1 MFDFRYHLVSLTAVF
16 LALVIGILVGIGIS
30 GRGFVDQAER
40 KRLNGDIADLRSQ
53 LEFEK
58 TRSGELQRRERADRD
73 VIGAAY
79 PVLVQARLKEKRVAV
94 LFVGSADQA
103 LGFSVGQAV
112 RDAGGQ
118 VSRSR
123 ALRVPIDAAAVEK
136 RLAAVPALAGYVGDA
151 QLPNLGRDLGR
162 ELVQGRETPLWD
174 ALSGLLVEE
183 QSGAPLLPADG
194 VVVLRTAA
202 PQQGPT
208 AVFLAGLYAGL
219 ATAGVPAVGVEG
231 AESDPSA
238 VPVFA
243 RARLST
249 VDGIETP
256 PGRLALVLLL
266 AGGEP
271 GNYGVEQTAT
281 DGILPPLEPLPAGG

>member
-1 MFDFRYHLVSLTAVF
+1 VFDFRYHLVSLTAVF

-40 KRLNGDIADLRSQ
+40 KRLNREIEELRTQ
-53 LEFEK
+53 LAAERERAG
-58 TRSGELQRRERADRD
+58 TLQRREQAQQD
-73 VIGAAY
+73 VIEASY
-79 PVLVQARLKEKRVAV
+79 PVLVEGRLPAKRIAV
-94 LFVGSADQA
+94 LFVGSNDQPFA
-103 LGFSVGQAV
+103 FAVGQAV

-118 VSRSR
+118 VTRSR

-136 RLAAVPALAGYVGDA
+136 QLAAVPALAGYVGDA

-183 QSGAPLLPADG
+183 QSGAPLLVADG

-202 PQQGPT
+202 PQRGPT
-208 AVFLAGLYAGL
+208 AIFLAGLYAGL

-231 AESDPSA
+231 AETDPSA

>member
-40 KRLNGDIADLRSQ
+40 KSLNRQIEELRTQ
-53 LEFEK
+53 LAAETE
-58 TRSGELQRRERADRD
+58 RAGALRRREQAEQD
-73 VIGAAY
+73 VVEASY
-79 PVLVQARLKEKRVAV
+79 PVLVEGRLAARRVAV
-94 LFVGSADQA
+94 LFVGSNDQSFA
-103 LGFSVGQAV
+103 FAVGQAV

-136 RLAAVPALAGYVGDA
+136 QLAAVPALAGYVGDA

-162 ELVQGRETPLWD
+162 ELVQGLETPLWD
-174 ALSGLLVEE
+174 ALSGVLVEE

-231 AESDPSA
+231 AGADPSA

-249 VDGIETP
+249 VDGIESP

-271 GNYGVEQTAT
+271 GNYGVEQTAS
-281 DGILPPLEPLPAGG
+281 DGILPPVEPLPAGG

>member
-40 KRLNGDIADLRSQ
+40 KRLNREIEELRTQ
-53 LEFEK
+53 LAAERERAG
-58 TRSGELQRRERADRD
+58 TLQRREQAQQD
-73 VIGAAY
+73 VIEASY
-79 PVLVQARLKEKRVAV
+79 PVLVEGRLPAKRIAV
-94 LFVGSADQA
+94 LFVGSNDQPFA
-103 LGFSVGQAV
+103 FAVGQAV

-136 RLAAVPALAGYVGDA
+136 QLAAVPTLAGYVGDA

-183 QSGAPLLPADG
+183 QSGAPLLAADG

-202 PQQGPT
+202 PQRGPT
-208 AVFLAGLYAGL
+208 AIFLAGLYAGL
-219 ATAGVPAVGVEG
+219 ATGGVPAVGVEG
-231 AESDPSA
+231 AEADPSA

-271 GNYGVEQTAT
+271 GDYGVEQTAT

>member
-1 MFDFRYHLVSLTAVF
+1 VFDFRYHLVSLTAVF

-40 KRLNGDIADLRSQ
+40 KRLNREIEELRTQ
-53 LEFEK
+53 LAAE
-58 TRSGELQRRERADRD
+58 RERAGTLARREQAEQN
-73 VIGAAY
+73 VIEASY
-79 PVLVQARLKEKRVAV
+79 PVLVEGRLAAKRIAV
-94 LFVGSADQA
+94 LFVGSNDQPFA
-103 LGFSVGQAV
+103 FAVGQAV

-123 ALRVPIDAAAVEK
+123 ALRVPIDAAAIEK
-136 RLAAVPALAGYVGDA
+136 QLAAVPALAGYVGDA

-174 ALSGLLVEE
+174 TLAGVLVEE
-183 QSGAPLLPADG
+183 QSGAPLLVADG

-202 PQQGPT
+202 PQRGPT
-208 AVFLAGLYAGL
+208 AIFLAGLYAGL

-231 AESDPSA
+231 AEADPSA

-271 GNYGVEQTAT
+271 GNYGVERTAT

>member
-1 MFDFRYHLVSLTAVF
+1 VFDFRYHLVSLTAVF

-40 KRLNGDIADLRSQ
+40 KRLNREIEQLRTQ
-53 LEFEK
+53 LAAERE
-58 TRSGELQRRERADRD
+58 RSGTLEQREQAEQN
-73 VIGAAY
+73 VIETSY
-79 PVLVQARLKEKRVAV
+79 PVLVEGRLAAKRIAV
-94 LFVGSADQA
+94 LFVGSNDQPFA
-103 LGFSVGQAV
+103 FAVGQAV

-123 ALRVPIDAAAVEK
+123 ALRVPIDEAAIEK
-136 RLAAVPALAGYVGDA
+136 QLAAVPALAGYVGDA
-151 QLPNLGRDLGR
+151 QLGNLGRDLGR

-183 QSGAPLLPADG
+183 QSGAPLLVANG

-208 AVFLAGLYAGL
+208 AVFLAGLYSGL

-231 AESDPSA
+231 AAADPSA

-249 VDGIETP
+249 VDGIKTP

-271 GNYGVEQTAT
+271 GNYGVERTAT
-281 DGILPPLEPLPAGG
+281 DGILPPLEPLPANG

>member
-53 LEFEK
+53 LELEK
-58 TRSGELQRRERADRD
+58 TRSGELQRREQADQD
-73 VIGAAY
+73 VISAAY
-79 PVLVQARLKEKRVAV
+79 PVLVQARLQEKRVAV

-103 LGFSVGQAV
+103 LGFSVEQAV

-118 VSRSR
+118 VARIR
-123 ALRVPIDAAAVEK
+123 ALRVPLDLEAVEAK
-136 RLAAVPALAGYVGDA
+136 LRSLPALAGYVGDKH
-151 QLPNLGRDLGR
+151 LRDLGRDLGR
-162 ELVQGRETPLWD
+162 ELVRGRETPLWD

-183 QSGAPLLPADG
+183 KSGAPKLEANG
-194 VVVLRTAA
+194 VVVLRTAT
-202 PQQGPT
+202 PQREPSAG
-208 AVFLAGLYAGL
+208 FLAGLYAGL

-231 AESDPSA
+231 STADPSA
-238 VPVFA
+238 IAVFA
-243 RARLST
+243 REHLST
-249 VDGIETP
+249 VDGIDTP

-271 GNYGVEQTAT
+271 GHYGSADTAR

>member
-40 KRLNGDIADLRSQ
+40 KRLNREIEQLRAQLADERDRSAT
-53 LEFEK
+53 LEQREQA
-58 TRSGELQRRERADRD
+58 GED
-73 VIGAAY
+73 VIETSY
-79 PVLVQARLKEKRVAV
+79 PVLVAGRLAAKRIAV
-94 LFVGSADQA
+94 LFVGSNDQSFA
-103 LGFSVGQAV
+103 FTVGQAV

-123 ALRVPIDAAAVEK
+123 ALRVPIDPAAIEK
-136 RLAAVPALAGYVGDA
+136 TLGAVPALAGYVGDA
-151 QLPNLGRDLGR
+151 QLEKLGRDLGR
-162 ELVQGRETPLWD
+162 ELVQGQKTPLWD

-183 QSGAPLLPADG
+183 QSGAPLLDANG

-208 AVFLAGLYAGL
+208 AVFLAGLYSGL
-219 ATAGVPAVGVEG
+219 ATAGVPAVG
-231 AESDPSA
+231 AERAAADPSA

-266 AGGEP
+266 AGAEP
-271 GNYGVEQTAT
+271 GNYGVEKTAT
-281 DGILPPLEPLPAGG
+281 NGILPPLEPLPASG

>member
-40 KRLNGDIADLRSQ
+40 KRLNREIEELRTQ
-53 LEFEK
+53 LAAQTE
-58 TRSGELQRRERADRD
+58 RAGALRRREQAEQD
-73 VIGAAY
+73 VVEASY
-79 PVLVQARLKEKRVAV
+79 PVLVEGRLAAKRIAV
-94 LFVGSADQA
+94 LFVGSNDQPFA
-103 LGFSVGQAV
+103 FAVGRAA

-136 RLAAVPALAGYVGDA
+136 KLAAVPTLAGYVGDA

-162 ELVQGRETPLWD
+162 ELVQGGETPLWD
-174 ALSGLLVEE
+174 ALAGVLVEE

>member
-40 KRLNGDIADLRSQ
+40 KRLNREIEELRTQ
-53 LEFEK
+53 LAAETE
-58 TRSGELQRRERADRD
+58 RAGALRRRERAEQD
-73 VIGAAY
+73 VIEASY
-79 PVLVQARLKEKRVAV
+79 PVLVEGRLAAKRIAV
-94 LFVGSADQA
+94 LFVGSNDQPFA
-103 LGFSVGQAV
+103 FAVGQAV

-123 ALRVPIDAAAVEK
+123 ALRVPIAAAAVEK
-136 RLAAVPALAGYVGDA
+136 QLAAVPALAGYVGDA
-151 QLPNLGRDLGR
+151 QLGNLGRDLGR

-174 ALSGLLVEE
+174 ALAGVLVEE

-194 VVVLRTAA
+194 VVVLRTAT

-231 AESDPSA
+231 AEADPSA

-266 AGGEP
+266 SGGEP
-271 GNYGVEQTAT
+271 GNYGVEQTAS
-281 DGILPPLEPLPAGG
+281 DGILPPLEPLPASG

>member
-40 KRLNGDIADLRSQ
+40 KRLNREIDELRTQ
-53 LEFEK
+53 LAVE
-58 TRSGELQRRERADRD
+58 RERVGTLEQREQAEQD
-73 VIGAAY
+73 VIEAAY
-79 PVLVQARLKEKRVAV
+79 PVLVEGRLATRRVAV
-94 LFVGSADQA
+94 LFVGSNDQPFA
-103 LGFSVGQAV
+103 FAVGQAV
-112 RDAGGQ
+112 RDAGGR
-118 VSRSR
+118 VTRSR
-123 ALRVPIDAAAVEK
+123 ALRVPIDPAAIEK
-136 RLAAVPALAGYVGDA
+136 KLAAVPALAGYVGDA
-151 QLPNLGRDLGR
+151 QLGNLGRDLGR
-162 ELVQGRETPLWD
+162 ELVQGRKTPLWD
-174 ALSGLLVEE
+174 ALSGVLVEE
-183 QSGAPLLPADG
+183 QSGAQAPPVDG
-194 VVVLRTAA
+194 VVVLRTAV
-202 PQQGPT
+202 PQRGPT
-208 AVFLAGLYAGL
+208 AVLLAGLYAGL

-231 AESDPSA
+231 EGADPSA
-238 VPVFA
+238 VPAFA

>member
-40 KRLNGDIADLRSQ
+40 KRLNREIEQLRTQ
-53 LEFEK
+53 LAAERE
-58 TRSGELQRRERADRD
+58 RSGTLQRREQADED
-73 VIGAAY
+73 VIEAAY
-79 PVLVQARLKEKRVAV
+79 PVLVEGRLATKRIAV
-94 LFVGSADQA
+94 LFVGSNDQSFA
-103 LGFSVGQAV
+103 FAVGQAV

-118 VSRSR
+118 VARSR
-123 ALRVPIDAAAVEK
+123 ALRVPIDAVAIEK
-136 RLAAVPALAGYVGDA
+136 KLAAVPALAGYVGDA
-151 QLPNLGRDLGR
+151 QLGNLGRDLGR

-174 ALSGLLVEE
+174 ALSGVLVEE
-183 QSGAPLLPADG
+183 QSGAPLLVADG
-194 VVVLRTAA
+194 VVVVRTAA
-202 PQQGPT
+202 PQRGPT
-208 AVFLAGLYAGL
+208 AIFLAGLYAGL

-231 AESDPSA
+231 AQPDPSA

>member
-58 TRSGELQRRERADRD
+58 TRSGELQRRERADQD
-73 VIGAAY
+73 VISAAY
-79 PVLVQARLKEKRVAV
+79 PVLVQERLKGMRVAV

-118 VSRSR
+118 VARIR
-123 ALRVPIDAAAVEK
+123 ALRVPLDLEAVETK
-136 RLAAVPALAGYVGDA
+136 LRSLPALAGYVGEKHLGD
-151 QLPNLGRDLGR
+151 LGRDLGR
-162 ELVQGRETPLWD
+162 ELVRGRETPLWD

-183 QSGAPLLPADG
+183 QSGAPKLEANG
-194 VVVLRTAA
+194 VVVLRTAT
-202 PQQGPT
+202 PQREPSAG
-208 AVFLAGLYAGL
+208 FLAGLYAGL

-231 AESDPSA
+231 STANPSA
-238 VPVFA
+238 IPVFT
-243 RARLST
+243 REHLST
-249 VDGIETP
+249 VDGIDTP

-271 GNYGVEQTAT
+271 GHYGVEDTAR
-281 DGILPPLEPLPAGG
+281 DGILPPLEPLPTGG